1 MLLFKIIN
9 SLKMKNL
16 KYISSLIL
24 LILFLSCEKQVLNL
38 SDPGSPTDATFFQTQ
53 DQLEVALAGIY
64 EALAYVRATPF
75 PQVLDHATDY
85 AFNRGN
91 VAGTA
96 NATRG
101 GLTSTDGLING
112 FWTQF
117 YRGIQRANNLLSNM
131 DRAVDVT
138 DAERYQEIESEAL
151 FLRAYFYSQLIELFG
166 DVPFRTEVA
175 SSLENLELART
186 PKDQIINNII
196 SDLEQAASVLAP
208 VADGSNRGRASANAA
223 NALISRI
230 SLFNGNYSLAASASL
245 KVMNEG
251 SHSLFDNY
259 ERLFTSA
266 GVGSSEIILDIS
278 FKEGTKTHQLSQ
290 RQGTR
295 FGGWCQ
301 FVPAQQTLDSYETIN
316 GLPIDEDP
324 AFDPANPFEN
334 RDPRLKASIVVP
346 GEVWTGHIIQTHSD
360 SIATWKVQN
369 GVRTDRVFNPNASN
383 PGGRK
388 IIDPYDGTEYV
399 SGGPNRFVSFTGY
412 FWKKFSD
419 EPFLAG
425 AGSPLRSEQPIFLIR
440 LAEVLLNYA
449 EAKIEGGDIDQ
460 SVLDAINEIRARA
473 YGTTLDDVGNYPA
486 ITTTDQTEL
495 RKIVRRERKVELAN
509 EGLRLF
515 DIRRW
520 RTAEKL
526 MNTILFGSPANGFS
540 KIGGELGFIPAIDD
554 DGFVDYTGA
563 PSQPRVE
570 LGNLDYRELETRVF
584 DPGRDYLWPI
594 PQAEIDATAGLVT
607 QNPGY

>member
-1 MLLFKIIN
+1 MLLFKKYN
-9 SLKMKNL
+9 FLKMKNL
-16 KYISSLIL
+16 KYISSLLLVIL
-24 LILFLSCEKQVLNL
+24 LASCEKQVLNL

-53 DQLEVALAGIY
+53 DQLEVSLAGIY
-64 EALAYVRATPF
+64 EALAYVRSTPF

-96 NATRG
+96 NATKG

-112 FWTQF
+112 FWTQL

-131 DRAVDVT
+131 DRAADVT
-138 DAERYQEIESEAL
+138 DPTRYQEIEAEAQ
-151 FLRAYFYSQLIELFG
+151 FLRALFYSYLIELFG
-166 DVPFRTEVA
+166 DVPYRTEVA
-175 SSLENLELART
+175 ASLENLELART
-186 PKDQIINNII
+186 PKDQIVSNII
-196 SDLEQAASVLAP
+196 GDLEKVASVLPA
-208 VADGSNRGRASANAA
+208 VQDGPNRGRASANAA
-223 NALISRI
+223 NTLIARTALFS
-230 SLFNGNYSLAASASL
+230 GNYSLAESAAR
-245 KVMNEG
+245 KVIDDG
-251 SHSLFDNY
+251 SHSLSSDY
-259 ERLFTSA
+259 ESLFTVA
-266 GVGSSEIILDIS
+266 GVGSSEVILDIS
-278 FKEGTKTHQLSQ
+278 FKEGTKTHQLSK

-301 FVPAQQTLDSYETIN
+301 FVPAQQTVDGYETIN

-324 AFDPANPFEN
+324 SFDPSNPFEN

-360 SIATWKVQN
+360 SIATWEVVN
-369 GVRTDRVFNPNASN
+369 GQRVARVYNPNASN

-425 AGSPLRSEQPIFLIR
+425 AGNPLRSEQPVFLMR
-440 LAEVLLNYA
+440 YAEVLLMYA
-449 EAKIEGGDIDQ
+449 EAKIEGGNIDQ
-460 SVLDAINEIRARA
+460 SALDAINEIRARA

-486 ITTTDQTEL
+486 VTTTDQAEL

-526 MNTILFGSPANGFS
+526 MNTVLFGSPANGFS

-554 DGFVDYTGA
+554 DGFVDYSGA

-584 DPGRDYLWPI
+584 NPGRDYLWPI
-594 PQAEIDATAGLVT
+594 PQAEIDATGGLVT
-607 QNPGY
+607 QNAGY